1 MWMRCNSFDPALVDI
16 IVKTLYSRAPDCTST
31 LVKSHRIADRT
42 RPSGAV
48 AACAFVQAMRLGGN
62 EQGSTHPG
70 GWDA

>member
-1 MWMRCNSFDPALVDI
+1 M
-16 IVKTLYSRAPDCTST
+16 
-31 LVKSHRIADRT
+31 KSHRIADRT